1 MTRIGAECTRC
12 IRVFVLSGK
21 WRLLSTYGTIAI
33 ALSKVPLSI
42 VNTVNTSMF
51 FPYEGVEARLVPL
64 AVQFLL
70 HLLPRRMENAAVYP
84 L

>member
-1 MTRIGAECTRC
+1 MYRG
-12 IRVFVLSGK
+12 
-21 WRLLSTYGTIAI
+21 IAI

-42 VNTVNTSMF
+42 VNTASMF
-51 FPYEGVEARLVPL
+51 FPYEGVEARLVPP

-70 HLLPRRMENAAVYP
+70 HLLPRRMENAVVYP

>member
-1 MTRIGAECTRC
+1 
-12 IRVFVLSGK
+12 
-21 WRLLSTYGTIAI
+21 
-33 ALSKVPLSI
+33 
-42 VNTVNTSMF
+42 MF